1 MRKDE
6 HEVSPGEGKETADE
20 PETTAGEWK
29 YGLAGL
35 ERAADMGGYGPER
48 LYRPPSPPKPRRRMT
63 KEARRRII
71 ERAAGEL
78 FAKDGYQGTSIKEI
92 ARRSAVTVPVVYDHF
107 ASKRDLHRHLLERH
121 YAELRALWS
130 EQLAGEDPPERR
142 IPRAIEAWFAYVE
155 SHPYA
160 WRMLFQDTSGDP
172 EVRADHEAVVARSR
186 ELVMPLFQREAGS
199 ENIAGADSVALEMA
213 WEVMRGVLQGLALWW
228 YDRRAVPRERVV
240 ATAVNALWLGFER
253 VRAGETWQ
261 P

>member
-1 MRKDE
+1 M
-6 HEVSPGEGKETADE
+6 HELEQPATGILRRDPG
-20 PETTAGEWK
+20 
-29 YGLAGL
+29 
-35 ERAADMGGYGPER
+35 R
-48 LYRPPSPPKPRRRMT
+48 PRRRLT
-63 KEARRRII
+63 GEERRGVI

-78 FAKDGYQGTSIKEI
+78 FAKHGYQGTSIKQI

-107 ASKRDLHRHLLERH
+107 ASKRALHRHLLERH

-130 EQLAGEDPPERR
+130 EQLAAEERPERR

-160 WRMLFQDTSGDP
+160 WRMLFQDSSGDP
-172 EVRADHEAVVARSR
+172 DVRADHEAVVAHSR
-186 ELVMPLFQREAGS
+186 ALVMPLFQREAGA
-199 ENIAGADSVALEMA
+199 ENMAGADGVALEMA

-228 YDRRAVPRERVV
+228 YERPAVPRERVV